1 MKKDNLSEKN
11 EKEMFSLVSEKRNLL
26 RDFRFRA
33 IKGRAKNVKESRAL
47 RKEIARLLTELAKRD
62 RGKE

>member
-11 EKEMFSLVSEKRNLL
+11 EKEMTGLVSEKRNLL

-33 IKGRAKNVKESRAL
+33 VKGRAKNVKEGSVL
-47 RKEIARLLTELAKRD
+47 RKEIARLLTEIAKRD
-62 RGKE
+62 RSKE